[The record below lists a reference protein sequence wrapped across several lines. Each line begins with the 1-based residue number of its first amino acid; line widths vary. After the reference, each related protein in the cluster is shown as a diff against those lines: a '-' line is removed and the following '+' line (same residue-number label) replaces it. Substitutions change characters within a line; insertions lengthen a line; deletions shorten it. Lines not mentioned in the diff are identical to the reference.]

1 MILNNYWLQWV
12 PLVAS
17 EVLRAFLSF
26 LVKAAVIHERRC
38 VGFLIPMGGKS
49 LVQKEGDWDN
59 TTCRRTKD
67 RKIPERVSVFITSSD
82 ESAQRA
88 TSDEN
93 WYKFRDFLV
102 LKWCRHVV
110 LPILLLQ
117 NSVKMASQIHCERT
131 ENIAQRTLYC
141 NMLDCK
147 ILKYFLVFWFF
158 FENLQETS
166 MRGSCIIILN
176 GDSNF

>member
-1 MILNNYWLQWV
+1 MT
-12 PLVAS
+12 
-17 EVLRAFLSF
+17 
-26 LVKAAVIHERRC
+26 
-38 VGFLIPMGGKS
+38 
-49 LVQKEGDWDN
+49 DWYN

-93 WYKFRDFLV
+93 WYEFRDFLV
-102 LKWCRHVV
+102 LKWCRDVV

-141 NMLDCK
+141 NMLDC
-147 ILKYFLVFWFF
+147 IYTGTPWGTGAKYEPRVSTRIPSINWHHEWRRVSSKSHEWCQLIRGIRVD
-158 FENLQETS
+158 T
-166 MRGSCIIILN
+166 RGSYCPCPE
-176 GDSNF
+176 

>member
-1 MILNNYWLQWV
+1 MAID
-12 PLVAS
+12 
-17 EVLRAFLSF
+17 
-26 LVKAAVIHERRC
+26 VKIDTKTELLCSTTHRDEMAYIEY
-38 VGFLIPMGGKS
+38 
-49 LVQKEGDWDN
+49 WDN

-93 WYKFRDFLV
+93 WYEFRDFLV

-147 ILKYFLVFWFF
+147 ILYRSFSLKRAICHSTEPPKIVKL
-158 FENLQETS
+158 L
-166 MRGSCIIILN
+166 
-176 GDSNF
+176 

>member
-1 MILNNYWLQWV
+1 MAALFCMCIKELGHGPLEVNAKSENMITCKTFILSIWYQKFPYLFSRFLKKV
-12 PLVAS
+12 SHVH
-17 EVLRAFLSF
+17 FGLSF
-26 LVKAAVIHERRC
+26 LLYLR
-38 VGFLIPMGGKS
+38 
-49 LVQKEGDWDN
+49 WDN
-59 TTCRRTKD
+59 TTCRQTKD

-93 WYKFRDFLV
+93 WYEFRDFLV

-147 ILKYFLVFWFF
+147 IHHSLFL
-158 FENLQETS
+158 
-166 MRGSCIIILN
+166 
-176 GDSNF
+176 